1 MSPTLSAKAAPA
13 AKAVPAET
21 RPSRLDVSDPER
33 LLADL
38 AAIADEGGDEMKSRQ
53 AVVDRLRKELKE
65 GRALCRERL
74 EDGTYKGRTCAV
86 TLSYLMDSVIT
97 SLYSFA
103 TAHAFQVANPSDA
116 EKLAVVAVG
125 GYGRGTMAPGSDVD
139 LLFLLPYKQT
149 PWGESLVEYM
159 LYILWDLGLKVGHA
173 TRSVDECVRLSK
185 SDMTIRTSILEAR
198 FLTGAEELFG
208 ELEERF
214 FKDVATGTATEFVE
228 AKLEEQDERHVRSGR
243 SRYLVEPNVKDGKG
257 GQRDIHTMFW
267 IAKYVYHVKKP
278 QDLAKVG
285 LFTRREFNTLTRADD
300 FLWAVRCML
309 HFLTGR
315 AEERITF
322 DLQPELS
329 RLLGYQGHRGLKGVE
344 RFMKHYFLV
353 AKDVGDLTRILCTAL
368 EEQEQKKK
376 PGIGRFMQALRRKK
390 DIKGFTLDRGRL
402 SVVSDTFFE
411 KDPVNLIRLFH
422 VAQEHGLYI
431 HPDAL
436 KLVTRSLKLIN
447 KELRAN
453 EEANRLFLEIL
464 SSRKD
469 PERTLRKM
477 NEVGLLG
484 KFVPDFGRIVALMQ
498 FNMYHH
504 YTADEHLLRAI
515 GILAEIESGEL
526 AEEHPLATELFQ
538 KINNRNILYVA
549 MFLHDI
555 AKGRPEDHSEAG
567 AKIAKKLCPRLGM
580 SPSETETVAWLVQYH
595 LVMSD
600 VAQKRDLSD
609 PKTIRDFV
617 AHVQSPERLKLLEI
631 LTEADI
637 RAVGPGTW
645 NGWKSQLL
653 RQLYYEADSVLGGQ
667 AHINRKARIEDA
679 KAALEEALAD
689 WPKTRREKYLR
700 RHPDAY
706 WLSFDTPTHI
716 RHAQMIYEASDDGLT
731 VVARPDPMSEAT
743 EITLYAQ
750 DHPGLFSRVAGACS
764 AAGTEILEAKIFT
777 TRDGMAFDT
786 LWVHDV
792 EMGAISEPRRLKA
805 LENTFR
811 KVLLG
816 EIMAPDA
823 IENRY
828 RRQKRVEAF
837 TIEPQVY
844 VDNQGSDEFTL
855 IEVNGL
861 DRPGLLHA
869 LTRTIFHLGL
879 SIGSA
884 QIATF
889 GERAVDVF
897 YVKDLVGHKVTNGNK
912 IKAIQRHLLEA
923 LDDPMKKAR
932 PQTQKEPGKEK
943 AKQGA
948 A

>member
-1 MSPTLSAKAAPA
+1 MSPKAAKAA
-13 AKAVPAET
+13 AKPAEKSAA
-21 RPSRLDVSDPER
+21 PNPVSGPALEPVSDREA
-33 LLADL
+33 LTAELIGFADQ
-38 AAIADEGGDEMKSRQ
+38 GGDEMAVRRQ
-53 AVVDRLRKELKE
+53 VVDRLRGELKE
-65 GRALCRERL
+65 GRALCRARL
-74 EDGTYKGRTCAV
+74 EEGVFKGRACASA
-86 TLSYLMDSVIT
+86 LAELMDSVII
-97 SLYSFA
+97 SLYDFA
-103 TAHAFQVANPSDA
+103 TARIFPVANPSEA
-116 EKLAVVAVG
+116 ERLAVVAVG

-173 TRSVDECVRLSK
+173 TRSVDESVRLSK
-185 SDMTIRTSILEAR
+185 EDMTIRTTILEAR
-198 FLTGAEELFG
+198 FLIGEHKLFE

-214 FKDVATGTATEFVE
+214 FKDVAKGSAVEFVE
-228 AKLEEQDERHVRSGR
+228 AKLAEQDERHERSGR

-267 IAKYVYHVKKP
+267 IAKYIYQLKSP
-278 QDLAKVG
+278 NELAKVG
-285 LFTRREFNTLTRADD
+285 IFTRKEFNALVRADD

-322 DLQPELS
+322 DIQPELS
-329 RLLGYQGHRGLKGVE
+329 RVLGYHGHGGLKGVE

-353 AKDVGDLTRILCTAL
+353 AKDVGDLTRILCTVL

-390 DIKGFTLDRGRL
+390 DIQGFTVDRGRL
-402 SVVSDTFFE
+402 TVTSEDFFE

-422 VAQEHGLYI
+422 VAQEHGLLI

-436 KLVTRSLKLIN
+436 KLVTRSLKLV
-447 KELRAN
+447 KSELRAN

-484 KFVPDFGRIVALMQ
+484 KFVTDFGRIVALMQ

-515 GILAEIESGEL
+515 GILAEIERGEL
-526 AEEHPLATELFQ
+526 ADEHPLAAELFQ
-538 KINNRNILYVA
+538 KINNRNVLYAA

-580 SPSETETVAWLVQYH
+580 GPGETETVAWLVENH

-609 PKTIRDFV
+609 PKTLKDF
-617 AHVQSPERLKLLEI
+617 AELVQSPERLKLLEI

-653 RQLYYEADSVLGGQ
+653 RQLYYETDAVMGGEQQIEQSKAELEKALG
-667 AHINRKARIEDA
+667 
-679 KAALEEALAD
+679 D
-689 WPKTRREKYLR
+689 WPKTRREKYFR
-700 RHPDAY
+700 RHPDSY
-706 WLSFDTPTHI
+706 WLSFDTATHL
-716 RHAQMIYEASDDGLT
+716 RHAQMIHEAADNGLA
-731 VVARPDPMSEAT
+731 VIARPDPKSDAT
-743 EITLYAQ
+743 EVTLYAQ
-750 DHPGLFSRVAGACS
+750 DHPGLFSRFAGACA

-777 TRDGMAFDT
+777 TRDGMALDT
-786 LWVHDV
+786 LWVHDA
-792 EMGAISEPRRLKA
+792 EMGAISEPRRLKS
-805 LENTFR
+805 LEETIR
-811 KVLLG
+811 KVLSGDIL
-816 EIMAPDA
+816 APDA
-823 IENRY
+823 IESRY
-828 RRQKRVEAF
+828 KRQKRVEAF
-837 TIEPQVY
+837 SISPQVY
-844 VDNQGSDEFTL
+844 IDNQGSDEFTL

-879 SIGSA
+879 TIGSA
-884 QIATF
+884 QVATF

-897 YVKDLVGHKVTNGNK
+897 YVKDLVGHKVTNTNK
-912 IKAIQRHLLEA
+912 LKAVERHLVEA
-923 LDDPMKKAR
+923 LEDPMKKAR
-932 PQTQKEPGKEK
+932 PQKQKD
-943 AKQGA
+943 KQSA